1 MCGTGMWE
9 WSSRSHESAAVQ
21 VTETDLSQWS
31 SHCKASVFDIK
42 RSHVHQQKTHSGY
55 WILVKNTQKM

>member
-9 WSSRSHESAAVQ
+9 WSSRSHESEAVQ
-21 VTETDLSQWS
+21 VAETDLSQWS

-42 RSHVHQQKTHSGY
+42 RSHVHQ
-55 WILVKNTQKM
+55 